1 MMNGMQRRDFLRR
14 ALLGSAA
21 TGALWLSAEPLFAAT
36 RLKKPDFRTT
46 PFRLGVASGYPT
58 EDGMILWT
66 RLAPE
71 PIVEPAIAD
80 PEDIE
85 VVFEIA
91 RDPDFKRVIQRGLTR
106 AEAMFAH
113 SIHHRVRGL
122 APGGE
127 YFYRFIAKDFVSP
140 VGRTWTSSRSG
151 PPQTPLRIG
160 VASCQHY
167 EQGHYHAWQH
177 MVQSGVDLILH
188 LGDYIYEGNT
198 QRPVR
203 SHDQG
208 ECQTLADYRR
218 RYSWYRTDPALMAAH
233 AACPWLVTHDDH
245 EVDNDYAA
253 LQAERPDDQAGF
265 ELRRAAA
272 YQAYFEHM
280 PLPREALLTGNALQL
295 YASQTLGGLLAVHML
310 DGRQYRSPQA
320 CPKPPRRGGSRVF
333 VDECP
338 EWYASERSIL
348 GAAQE
353 RWFASSLQQSTARWN
368 LIAQGVVLTLVD
380 EDAGPRQQHWNDSW
394 AGYPAARQRLI
405 DTIARSGAT
414 NPLFLGG
421 DIHAFIAADQRQD
434 AIDPSSPII
443 MSELVTTS
451 ISSGPPPQKVIDAYN
466 RDDTTDVRFANGRHR
481 GYLSLEVER
490 SRLSAKLIGF
500 ESVREER
507 FSSPRTLAEYH
518 LLSDQK
524 GLREN

>member
-1 MMNGMQRRDFLRR
+1 MPRMQRRDFLRR
-14 ALLGSAA
+14 AFWGGAA
-21 TGALWLSAEPLFAAT
+21 TGAGWVAGVPALAAT

-66 RLAPE
+66 RLVPE
-71 PIVEPAIAD
+71 PIVDPALDD
-80 PEDIE
+80 PDDIE
-85 VVFEIA
+85 LIFEIA
-91 RDPDFKRVIQRGLTR
+91 RDADFKRVIQRGLTR
-106 AEAMFAH
+106 AEALFAH
-113 SIHHRVRGL
+113 SVHHRVRGL
-122 APGGE
+122 APGQS

-140 VGRTWTSSRSG
+140 VGRTWTASRAG
-151 PPQTPLRIG
+151 PPHTPLRIG

-167 EQGHYHAWQH
+167 EQGYYHAWQH
-177 MVQSGVDLILH
+177 MVDNGVDLVLH

-203 SHDQG
+203 AHDQG

-218 RYSWYRTDPALMAAH
+218 RYNWYRTDPSLMAAH

-245 EVDNDYAA
+245 EVDNDYAG
-253 LQAERPDDQAGF
+253 LQSERPEDQASF

-280 PLPREALLTGNALQL
+280 PLPREALLANNALQL
-295 YASQTLGGLLAVHML
+295 YLSQSLGSLLAIHML
-310 DGRQYRSPQA
+310 DERQYRTPQA
-320 CPKPPRRGGSRVF
+320 CPKPPRRGGTRVF

-338 EWYASERSIL
+338 EWYAADRSLL

-353 RWFASSLQQSTARWN
+353 RWFASSLQQSKARWN

-380 EDAGPRQQHWNDSW
+380 EDPGPRQQHWNDSW

-405 DTIARSGAT
+405 DTVATSGAT

-421 DIHAFIAADQRQD
+421 DIHAFIAADQRKDPMD
-434 AIDPSSPII
+434 AKSPIV

-466 RDDTTDVRFANGRHR
+466 REDNHSVHFADGRYR
-481 GYLSLEVER
+481 GYLRLELDR
-490 SRLSAKLIGF
+490 NRLDAKLIGF
-500 ESVREER
+500 DSVRDETTTSAR
-507 FSSPRTLAEYH
+507 MLAEFH
-518 LLSDQK
+518 LLADQP
-524 GLREN
+524 GLRPS